1 MNAKQQTVEVV
12 IPVFDEEN
20 ALGPN
25 VELLLDYLRSEFP
38 FSFRVVVADNAS
50 RDTTPY
56 VASELARRH
65 PEVSCLRLEQKG
77 RGRALRAAWSASPAQ
92 VVSYMDVDLSTNLE
106 SFLPLVAPIMSG
118 HSELA
123 IGTRLAHQAHVRR
136 RLKREVLSRGYN
148 ALVRAGFHA
157 RFSDAQC
164 GFKAVRGD
172 VARRLLPLVSD
183 QGWFFDTE
191 LLLLAERN
199 GLRIHE
205 VPVDWVEDLDSR
217 VELSSTIVGDL
228 RGLARVRRAFW
239 SGDGYAPERVD
250 FGGTTQLTAVAS

>member
-1 MNAKQQTVEVV
+1 MNANQQLVEVV
-12 IPVFDEEN
+12 IPVFDEE
-20 ALGPN
+20 ATLAPN
-25 VELLLDYLRSEFP
+25 VELLLDYLRNEFP
-38 FSFRVVVADNAS
+38 FPFRVVVADNAS

-56 VASELARRH
+56 IASQLARRH
-65 PEVSCLRLEQKG
+65 REVSFLRLEEKG
-77 RGRALRAAWSASPAQ
+77 RGRALRSAWGASPAH

-136 RLKREVLSRGYN
+136 RLKRELLSRGYN
-148 ALVRAGFHA
+148 ALVHAGFHA

-172 VARRLLPLVSD
+172 IAQRLLPLISD
-183 QGWFFDTE
+183 EGWFFDTE

-217 VELSSTIVGDL
+217 VDLTSTIAGDL

-239 SGDGYAPERVD
+239 NGDGYAPERIDLGVAR
-250 FGGTTQLTAVAS
+250 LSAVA